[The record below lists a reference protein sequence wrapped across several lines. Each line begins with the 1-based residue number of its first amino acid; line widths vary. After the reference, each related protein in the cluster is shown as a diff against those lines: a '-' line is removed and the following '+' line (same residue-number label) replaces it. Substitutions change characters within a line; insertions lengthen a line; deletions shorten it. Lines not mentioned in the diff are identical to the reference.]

1 MEIPWKRK
9 AFIGRKNRWS
19 IENLNSTL
27 KLRQVEFNPTKKVWN

>member
-9 AFIGRKNRWS
+9 AFIGERIARS